1 MSFFKKLLG
10 MAPTL
15 EGKGEG
21 YIPSPLGRLLGV
33 DGKSGFQA
41 APFRTKYAGPKKVL
55 VLCTEDRYLE
65 MTNGKKFSTG
75 HNVQETA
82 VPLMHLTEAGFDFDV
97 VTPTGAPAIL
107 EDWSVPSKDE
117 AVLGFMAKTR
127 AKYDHP
133 LSLAK
138 LVSEGGLSED
148 SPYLALFLP
157 GGHGA
162 MVGLPDNEQVGALIR
177 WVRDS
182 DRYLVAVCH
191 GPAALMAAAQEGVPH
206 PYAGYEMCAFPDS
219 MDKRSPS
226 IGYLP
231 GQLPWFQ
238 CEKLEQQGMRVLNDD
253 ITGATHV
260 DRKLYSGDSPRAC
273 DELGKLIAQA
283 LLDAEAPPLR
293 AAS

>member
-1 MSFFKKLLG
+1 
-10 MAPTL
+10 MAPTA
-15 EGKGEG
+15 EEDGEG

-33 DGKSGFQA
+33 DSRSGYEPTGFG
-41 APFRTKYAGPKKVL
+41 TKYAGDKKVL
-55 VLCTEDRYLE
+55 VLCTEGRYLQ

-82 VPLMHLTEAGFDFDV
+82 VPLMHLTEAGFEFDV
-97 VTPTGAPAIL
+97 VTPTGAPAVL
-107 EDWSVPSKDE
+107 EEWSVPRKDD
-117 AVLGFMAKTR
+117 AVLGFMERNR
-127 AKYDHP
+127 AKFDNP
-133 LSLAK
+133 LSLAN
-138 LVSEGGLSED
+138 LVAEGGLNDE
-148 SPYLALFLP
+148 SPFAALFLP

-162 MVGLPDNEQVGALIR
+162 MVGLPDDERVGELIR

-191 GPAALMAAAQEGVPH
+191 GPAALMAAKKNGSPH
-206 PYAGYEMCAFPDS
+206 PYEGYEMCAFPDS

-238 CEKLEQQGMRVLNDD
+238 CEKLVEQGMGILNDD

-260 DRKLYSGDSPRAC
+260 DRKLYSGDSPKAC
-273 DELGKLIAQA
+273 DKLGRLITEA
-283 LLDAEAPPLR
+283 LLKEDTR
-293 AAS
+293 SSRTAS

>member
-1 MSFFKKLLG
+1 MSFFKQILG
-10 MAPTL
+10 MAPTA
-15 EGKGEG
+15 EQSGKG

-33 DGKSGFQA
+33 DSRSGFKPA
-41 APFRTKYAGPKKVL
+41 DFGAKYSGDKKIL
-55 VLCTEDRYLE
+55 VLCTEGRYLE
-65 MTNGKKFSTG
+65 MTNGLKFSTG

-82 VPLMHLTEAGFDFDV
+82 VPLMHLTAAGFEFEV
-97 VTPTGAPAIL
+97 VTPTGAPAVL
-107 EDWSVPSKDE
+107 EEWSVPRKDV
-117 AVLGFMAKTR
+117 AVLAFMERHR
-127 AKYDHP
+127 AKFDEP
-133 LSLAK
+133 LSLAQ
-138 LVSEGGLSED
+138 LVADEGLNDE
-148 SPYLALFLP
+148 SPFIAVFLP

-162 MVGLPDNEQVGALIR
+162 MVGLPDDQHVGALIR

-191 GPAALMAAAQEGVPH
+191 GPAAMMASAKSGDAH

-238 CEKLEQQGMRVLNDD
+238 CEKLEAQGMRVLNND

-260 DRKLYSGDSPRAC
+260 DRKLYSGDSPKAC
-273 DELGKLIAQA
+273 DKLGRLIAEA
-283 LLDAEAPPLR
+283 LLQDETVSTR
-293 AAS
+293 TAS